1 MSAGS
6 LRWMSALCVFGCAY
20 CTSTWSSCR
29 ATFHVRRICKVRLRV
44 CFRASCL
51 NASQVVRERRPCHLY
66 FDLEYVPGHNP
77 AADGD
82 TLLERLLQ
90 LLEAALRCAPFA
102 VVFWWERT
110 AGHVIRRLVWAS
122 ALLGRLLQLL
132 EAALRYGLVVSRSS
146 KAQGGLHMERR
157 RQRAHGAAAAAAGGR
172 PQVQRFLTES
182 AFSAIHEWLHHQE
195 IGAVA
200 LPKLP
205 PQNWRPRL
213 RYLNTRL
220 SDLQSPRP
228 SKRHTLHHLG

>member
-102 VVFWWERT
+102 VLVGTHCRT
-110 AGHVIRRLVWAS
+110 RDSSSG
-122 ALLGRLLQLL
+122 LG
-132 EAALRYGLVVSRSS
+132 
-146 KAQGGLHMERR
+146 
-157 RQRAHGAAAAAAGGR
+157 QRAPGAPAAAAGGR
-172 PQVQRFLTES
+172 PQVRACRVAVFKGTR
-182 AFSAIHEWLHHQE
+182 WTPY
-195 IGAVA
+195 GAPTA
-200 LPKLP
+200 ARSWGGCCSC
-205 PQNWRPRL
+205 WRPPSGAEVSNRICIF
-213 RYLNTRL
+213 
-220 SDLQSPRP
+220 SDPRMA
-228 SKRHTLHHLG
+228 SSSSDRCSCASEAAATTTGGLASGI